1 MYSKLLNVALLP
13 LLRAVASDAADA
25 PACAVA
31 GDSAAASSA
40 SGGANTAARRDASG
54 AGSGPA
60 CAARAPRVVRG
71 RNSAAPAAGAVHR
84 SACIA
89 PRSRAQNAST
99 QRPGAARS
107 AGKQHTE
114 EERAREL
121 TRRRRG
127 AAAKRR
133 PLRGPRMARG
143 RLRAAAAL
151 LCLLALGVARGADP
165 RRGGAARCGAACV
178 CAAFALACGWRG

>member
-1 MYSKLLNVALLP
+1 MYSKLLYVALLP

-40 SGGANTAARRDASG
+40 SGGANTAARREVSG

-89 PRSRAQNAST
+89 PRSRAQNANT

-107 AGKQHTE
+107 AGKRHTE
-114 EERAREL
+114 QER
-121 TRRRRG
+121 TR
-127 AAAKRR
+127 
-133 PLRGPRMARG
+133 
-143 RLRAAAAL
+143 
-151 LCLLALGVARGADP
+151 D
-165 RRGGAARCGAACV
+165 
-178 CAAFALACGWRG
+178 

>member
-40 SGGANTAARRDASG
+40 SGGANTAARRVASG

-71 RNSAAPAAGAVHR
+71 RGPVALAAGAEHR

-89 PRSRAQNAST
+89 PRSLAQNALT

-107 AGKQHTE
+107 AGKQLA
-114 EERAREL
+114 RSRSAREN
-121 TRRRRG
+121 
-127 AAAKRR
+127 
-133 PLRGPRMARG
+133 
-143 RLRAAAAL
+143 
-151 LCLLALGVARGADP
+151 
-165 RRGGAARCGAACV
+165 
-178 CAAFALACGWRG
+178 